1 MKLHDVH
8 VESLAT
14 STALSQY
21 YVANLITPLEVIG
34 VLNGA
39 GVRFVLVGTHGIG
52 GWMQKPRTTTD
63 VDVLVAAR
71 GHKKAVRAL
80 LSAFPQLEA
89 DDDEVVTR
97 LQHRETKAVLIDV
110 MKPNQPLFPEALQ
123 HTHAVTSDGQSYRIL
138 SLEMA
143 LAMKFAPLVSRTR
156 AVVDKYL
163 DAHDFMRMVLSNPD
177 IDLDKLRKLGD
188 RVDNGG
194 GQEIV
199 EKVRQVRAGE
209 KFNL

>member
-1 MKLHDVH
+1 MKRRDVH
-8 VESLAT
+8 VECLAT

-21 YVANLITPLEVIG
+21 YVANLITPLEVIS

-39 GVRFVLVGTHGIG
+39 GVCFVLVGTHGIG

-63 VDVLVAAR
+63 VDILVAAR

-80 LSAFPQLEA
+80 LSAFPQLGA
-89 DDDEVVTR
+89 DDDEAVTR
-97 LQHRETKAVLIDV
+97 LRHRETKAVLIDV
-110 MKPNQPLFPEALQ
+110 VKPNQPLFREALA
-123 HTHAVTSDGQSYRIL
+123 HTHPVTSAGVSYRIP

-143 LAMKFAPLVSRTR
+143 LAMKFAPMISLTR
-156 AVVDKYL
+156 ADVDKYQ

-177 IDLDKLRKLGD
+177 IDLDKLRELGD
-188 RVDNGG
+188 LVDNGG

-209 KFNL
+209 KLVL

>member
-1 MKLHDVH
+1 
-8 VESLAT
+8 
-14 STALSQY
+14 
-21 YVANLITPLEVIG
+21 VADMIPPLEVIG

-52 GWMQKPRTTTD
+52 GWMQKPRATED
-63 VDVLVAAR
+63 VDVLVTAR

-89 DDDEVVTR
+89 DDEVVTR
-97 LQHRETKAVLIDV
+97 MRHRETKAVLIDV
-110 MKPNQPLFPEALQ
+110 VKPNQPLLREALA
-123 HTHAVTSDGQSYRIL
+123 HTHAVTSDGQSYRIP

-143 LAMKFAPLVSRTR
+143 LAMKFAALVSRTR

-163 DAHDFMRMVLSNPD
+163 DAHDFMRMVSSNPD
-177 IDLDKLRKLGD
+177 IDLDKLKGLGGLVSGD
-188 RVDNGG
+188 GEVIG
-194 GQEIV
+194 